1 MSKVIAKGE
10 VGGAKLSPDV
20 IVGWDS
26 ASHNNVY
33 SSDPLPC
40 TFKGEMYFHADS
52 WIIDRD
58 TECHCNDSDVICDVM
73 TCPYLDCDSPIP
85 IPKEPCPICFHNV
98 IVQLLNVKLHPLND
112 VMTAYV
118 PVTLT
123 FDIDVLFEE
132 FSQTTSVTGKRL
144 WKVSAWGSSEPDG
157 GGAWHGY
164 VDQVLTARQSSKSH
178 KRDTD
183 FVIDEINFDLV
194 PPSCEAVRYICVSFA
209 RGDAPVT
216 KTQLELI
223 FTGTDDEKKDV
234 RKCVRAPRCDEP
246 VPLPPKSIMGQTCR
260 SGGREYLPGE
270 EWKKSACVSCVCEDG
285 QANCETE
292 RCLRSN
298 CANPVQVEGVCC
310 RVCPYMSL
318 NDLSSKSKDVERG
331 TVQANIYITG
341 TMSSRAFVDPKA
353 TVDEAIQAVKEDL
366 LRTVHARFDL
376 LASDLRQSS
385 GDEELKE
392 TQIAPPTVIA
402 TPRRIY
408 ARLRTS
414 PILVSDYAFAEEQA
428 GEIADRMAELLDVE
442 VSEEDLDLDT
452 EALPDESLLN
462 PTDSGVDED
471 EGELNVSTRSSKS
484 LQYMGAAAV
493 GLLGAAVAGAMS
505 YLAITQ
511 D

>member
-1 MSKVIAKGE
+1 MEGLILNKSLMAKRVFLVWISVIF
-10 VGGAKLSPDV
+10 GGAFNGLVQGGD
-20 IVGWDS
+20 GWDS

-73 TCPYLDCDSPIP
+73 TCPYLDCDNPIP

-183 FVIDEINFDLV
+183 FVIDEITFDLV

-216 KTQLELI
+216 KTQLKLI
-223 FTGTDDEKKDV
+223 FTGTDDEKKDE
-234 RKCVRAPRCDEP
+234 KN
-246 VPLPPKSIMGQTCR
+246 K
-260 SGGREYLPGE
+260 
-270 EWKKSACVSCVCEDG
+270 
-285 QANCETE
+285 
-292 RCLRSN
+292 
-298 CANPVQVEGVCC
+298 
-310 RVCPYMSL
+310 
-318 NDLSSKSKDVERG
+318 
-331 TVQANIYITG
+331 
-341 TMSSRAFVDPKA
+341 
-353 TVDEAIQAVKEDL
+353 
-366 LRTVHARFDL
+366 
-376 LASDLRQSS
+376 
-385 GDEELKE
+385 
-392 TQIAPPTVIA
+392 
-402 TPRRIY
+402 RR
-408 ARLRTS
+408 
-414 PILVSDYAFAEEQA
+414 
-428 GEIADRMAELLDVE
+428 
-442 VSEEDLDLDT
+442 
-452 EALPDESLLN
+452 
-462 PTDSGVDED
+462 
-471 EGELNVSTRSSKS
+471 RSSKEDDDKVEEE
-484 LQYMGAAAV
+484 GGTEV
-493 GLLGAAVAGAMS
+493 ENEGTEEEGEEGEEKGKWVAE
-505 YLAITQ
+505 
-511 D
+511 

>member
-1 MSKVIAKGE
+1 MGKTIVAESEIEQSVW
-10 VGGAKLSPDV
+10 KLIENKSFV
-20 IVGWDS
+20 FGLIVGKC
-26 ASHNNVY
+26 
-33 SSDPLPC
+33 SSQKDAALHLIPTPC
-40 TFKGEMYFHADS
+40 
-52 WIIDRD
+52 
-58 TECHCNDSDVICDVM
+58 
-73 TCPYLDCDSPIP
+73 
-85 IPKEPCPICFHNV
+85 
-98 IVQLLNVKLHPLND
+98 
-112 VMTAYV
+112 
-118 PVTLT
+118 
-123 FDIDVLFEE
+123 EE
-132 FSQTTSVTGKRL
+132 GDN
-144 WKVSAWGSSEPDG
+144 GSSENQQSPENLCEQWVAEHARQVTCMLPGGVGVIGVFYVCTPNQAMPMATKARQALFAIYKLLNKRLLLGLDSRRDSSMEWSVLHICSTTRKTTCKTINVLDHKCTARPADLKYQTNPHKWSILESCLRLDIGVHLPSTVPDCSQ
-157 GGAWHGY
+157 Y
-164 VDQVLTARQSSKSH
+164 SKQLTARLS
-178 KRDTD
+178 
-183 FVIDEINFDLV
+183 
-194 PPSCEAVRYICVSFA
+194 
-209 RGDAPVT
+209 PVT
-216 KTQLELI
+216 RMIEDAIALVDGQL
-223 FTGTDDEKKDV
+223 
-234 RKCVRAPRCDEP
+234 
-246 VPLPPKSIMGQTCR
+246 R
-260 SGGREYLPGE
+260 SGSELLE
-270 EWKKSACVSCVCEDG
+270 NQQMKKKSGKKGSTG
-285 QANCETE
+285 
-292 RCLRSN
+292 SN
-298 CANPVQVEGVCC
+298 EGSTHTVELVTDK
-310 RVCPYMSL
+310 

-428 GEIADRMAELLDVE
+428 GEIAERMAELLDVE

-462 PTDSGVDED
+462 PSDNGVDEE